1 MQILQR
7 FQNFLDRQL
16 SKTSK
21 VDGRFL
27 LLTILILY
35 FLPIL
40 LTSHFFTYYP
50 KSWRH
55 SLFIYPLV
63 PKMLPPFADM
73 RVITAGA
80 ECIRLGYDVLIEN
93 PCDPWQHLM
102 NYPRIWSIFAFW
114 GINQSHTVVLGI
126 LCGLLFFVLTFVTIE
141 RLNYLESLFYTL
153 ILCSPS
159 VMLAVERGNND
170 LIIFILLALGLLVI
184 KGKNLIWRSFG
195 YVLILLSAILKLYPI
210 FALTSSLK
218 EKKRDFILIFIAISI
233 AFAIYVIG
241 NIESLSLVSKATP
254 RSTLLSYGSK
264 VIFDVILLK
273 IGNLSKI
280 FSEDQI
286 AKITQIVAP
295 LIYVLGIFI
304 VLFTAYVLA
313 KRGGDLYEEES
324 PLGINKIDAFRI
336 GTSIYSGTF
345 LIGNN
350 WDYRL
355 IFLLFTIP
363 QILAWIKSRSPLSA
377 IAGLALVG
385 IISTSWLSNRSS
397 DFFYLDEPINW
408 LLFFFYVYAL
418 ILTLPK
424 WLKSY
429 MYSRSGDRTTSK
441 DG

>member
-1 MQILQR
+1 MMRILQTY
-7 FQNFLDRQL
+7 QNFITRQL

-21 VDGRFL
+21 LDGRFL
-27 LLTILILY
+27 LLAILILY

-40 LTSHFFTYYP
+40 WTSSFFTDYP
-50 KSWRH
+50 KSWRQ
-55 SLFIYPLV
+55 SSFIYPLV
-63 PKMLPPFADM
+63 SKMLPPFADM

-80 ECIRLGYDVLIEN
+80 ECIRLGYDVLMEN
-93 PCDPWQHLM
+93 PCDPWQRLM

-170 LIIFILLALGLLVI
+170 LIIFILLALCLLVI

-218 EKKRDFILIFIAISI
+218 EKKRDFLLIFIAISI

-336 GTSIYSGTF
+336 GASIYSGTF

-377 IAGLALVG
+377 IAGLVLLG

-397 DFFYLDEPINW
+397 AFFYLDELINW
-408 LLFFFYVYAL
+408 LLFFFYVYVL

-424 WLKSY
+424 WLKS
-429 MYSRSGDRTTSK
+429 
-441 DG
+441 